1 MTERMHRTQILLEPE
16 QHRHLTALAHSQ
28 GRSLSDIIR
37 DLADRYLAEQNAA
50 RAEQL
55 AALEGIRRH
64 RALVLTRRGG
74 RPLEIDAAALVER
87 LREER
92 DREVLDV

>member
-1 MTERMHRTQILLEPE
+1 MAERMHRTQILLEPE
-16 QHRHLTALAHSQ
+16 QHRYLTALAQSQ

-37 DLADRYLAEQNAA
+37 DLVSRYLIEQDAA

-55 AALEGIRRH
+55 AALERIRHH
-64 RALVLTRRGG
+64 RAQVLARRDG
-74 RPLEIDAAALVER
+74 RPLEIDVAALVEE